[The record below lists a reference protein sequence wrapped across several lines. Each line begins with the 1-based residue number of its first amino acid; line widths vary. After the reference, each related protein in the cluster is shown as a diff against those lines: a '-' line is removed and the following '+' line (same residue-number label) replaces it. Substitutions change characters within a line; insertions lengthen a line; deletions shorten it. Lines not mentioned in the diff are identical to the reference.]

1 MMPYDSFVFRKFA
14 MSTPVVATRK
24 AQTGK
29 TRRLGLIFPLALLAG
44 CQTPAP
50 PGPEDTAVL
59 ASPVRRQATPLPE
72 APRFVV
78 DPDAS
83 EIRLLVYRAGPL
95 ARFGH
100 NHVISGHARGEIRAG
115 ANATASGFRLD
126 IPVASLV
133 VDDPAARAQE
143 DTEFSAQVSAEAR
156 RGTREHMLGKDVLD
170 ADAYPSIVIES
181 IALSGPRWNPTV
193 RARVTL
199 RGAARELRFPAAVVQ
214 CDGLLTVVADFRLRQ
229 SEFGIAP
236 YSTLGGGLSVRDEI
250 GVRVHLLARRTG

>member
-1 MMPYDSFVFRKFA
+1 MPMPHFA
-14 MSTPVVATRK
+14 KREV
-24 AQTGK
+24 QTSK
-29 TRRLGLIFPLALLAG
+29 TRRLILVFPFAVLAG

-50 PGPEDTAVL
+50 PGSENTAAPAAQVKRE
-59 ASPVRRQATPLPE
+59 AAPLPQ

-78 DPDAS
+78 DSRAS
-83 EIRLLVYRAGPL
+83 EVRLLVYRAGPL

-100 NHVISGHARGEIRAG
+100 NHVISGHALGEIRAG
-115 ANATASGFRLD
+115 ADAAASGFRLD

-143 DTEFSAQVSAEAR
+143 DAEFSAQVSAEAR
-156 RGTREHMLGKDVLD
+156 RGTREHMLGKEVLD

-199 RGAARELRFPAAVVQ
+199 RGAAHELRFPAAVVQ
-214 CDGLLTVVADFRLRQ
+214 CDGLLTVVADFHLRQ

-250 GVRVHLLARRTG
+250 DVRVHLLARRAG